1 MDGPSSWPVK
11 VSVSDT
17 NDNLYPNSYRKAL
30 RMMHYADHHGF
41 PIITFID
48 TPGAYADL
56 KSEELGQVC
65 GQLYCEIYIIV
76 F

>member
-1 MDGPSSWPVK
+1 MPSSWPVK

-17 NDNLYPNSYRKAL
+17 NDNSYPNSYRKAL

-65 GQLYCEIYIIV
+65 GQLYSEIYMIV